1 MDNRNGLLTQPGIM
15 ALFSHAD
22 KSSPIQRG
30 VFVRESILFEE
41 VEPPPPTVDN
51 NPPDPDPNLTTRERF
66 AIHTESPQC
75 ARCHDLID
83 PLGFGFESYDHL
95 GRYRSEE
102 NGLPVDTSGSIVEVE
117 EDSLEGDFDG
127 AAELSARLA
136 GSETILTCLARKWF
150 TFAMGR
156 GHTARDD
163 CSIDRAVEMS
173 SAADGDLHELL
184 VALTTS
190 DAFRFRAAH
199 ESDGEAQP

>member
-1 MDNRNGLLTQPGIM
+1 MDNRYGLLTQPGIM

-22 KSSPIQRG
+22 QSSPIQRG
-30 VFVRESILFEE
+30 VFVRESILCEE

-75 ARCHDLID
+75 ARCHELID

-190 DAFRFRAAH
+190 DAFRFRATH